1 MEIGARLM
9 LRGPEGWFLSRNAAI
24 AVLGFILSLIGALG
38 SAFYLEPAQ
47 KSEEAAARRIA
58 LEAAQAQ
65 MLRAANS
72 YDNLAEHLGGLM
84 FTVSLPPDA
93 SDEQHAAIG
102 DLMRRALDHR
112 HDGVRTYLAGLA
124 VAGAIDYPAES
135 SRYGAL
141 VAAEEANFNISTYRA
156 ANAFEGDL
164 AMRMVKAQ
172 GAAAMKAITLR
183 SDRLEAK
190 RVASERGLN
199 LLAITMMGS
208 ALVFLATIAGA
219 GPKPPAPA
227 PASPPGPRPGAGE
240 IGMRQRLALIAVEKN
255 NVARFGLLFAQLQ
268 AQAHPFH
275 LAFRLTSLQRV
286 PGPPPAEVF
295 SQGLTKTSAF
305 PRGARSDFYELYWAD
320 LSAG

>member
-1 MEIGARLM
+1 M
-9 LRGPEGWFLSRNAAI
+9 LPGPKGWVLSRNAAA
-24 AVLGFILSLIGALG
+24 AVLGFILSLLGALG

-47 KSEEAAARRIA
+47 KSEEAAARQIV

-72 YDNLAEHLGGLM
+72 YDNLAEHLGSLL

-112 HDGVRTYLAGLA
+112 HDGVRTYLAALA

-141 VAAEEANFNISTYRA
+141 VAAEKANFNIDTYRA

-172 GAAAMKAITLR
+172 GDAAMKAITLR
-183 SDRLEAK
+183 SDRFEAK
-190 RVASERGLN
+190 RVASGRGLN
-199 LLAITMMGS
+199 LLAITMAGS
-208 ALVFLATIAGA
+208 TLVFLATIAGA
-219 GPKPPAPA
+219 GPKPAAPRAIGA
-227 PASPPGPRPGAGE
+227 P
-240 IGMRQRLALIAVEKN
+240 RLLAIALTRLKGQDRRMA
-255 NVARFGLLFAQLQ
+255 AAQ
-268 AQAHPFH
+268 
-275 LAFRLTSLQRV
+275 
-286 PGPPPAEVF
+286 
-295 SQGLTKTSAF
+295 
-305 PRGARSDFYELYWAD
+305 
-320 LSAG
+320 